1 MKYYVKAS
9 TTARE
14 GDPYSMSRDTH
25 PSIPSRGTVTQ
36 SEYVKHHQSELVP
49 SKLGSG
55 LSWPLA
61 GTQRDQK

>member
-14 GDPYSMSRDTH
+14 GDPYSMGRDTH

-36 SEYVKHHQSELVP
+36 SEYVKHHQSEL
-49 SKLGSG
+49 GSG
-55 LSWPLA
+55 LSWQLA